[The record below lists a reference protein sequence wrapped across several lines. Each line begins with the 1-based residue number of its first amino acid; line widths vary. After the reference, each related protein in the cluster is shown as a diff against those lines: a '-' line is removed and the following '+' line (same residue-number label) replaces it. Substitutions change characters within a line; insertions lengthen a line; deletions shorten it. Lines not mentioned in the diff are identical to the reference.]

1 MALNLSISI
10 AIDSSIRSIGGPT
23 PPPAN
28 AIVAEDGTL
37 ILTEDSIII
46 ITE

>member
-1 MALNLSISI
+1 MALSISISI
-10 AIDSSIRSIGGPT
+10 AIDSSIRSGGPT

-37 ILTEDSIII
+37 IFTEDNIMI